1 MQHDTYNHTVSRNP
15 VQRPKTAAAAEA
27 AEARAKAAAARADK
41 AADKANHP
49 SQWTW
54 QQLQPVLSA
63 EQKRWR
69 SNLAAYLGRPVDVP
83 LLAPGAPVL
92 DVQELFTRVGRGA
105 TSAVCT
111 YVTCMVL
118 AGALWC
124 VCAGKAQSFFTGKAC
139 RCCYRQAAAV
149 C

>member
-1 MQHDTYNHTVSRNP
+1 V
-15 VQRPKTAAAAEA
+15 
-27 AEARAKAAAARADK
+27 AEARAKAAAART
-41 AADKANHP
+41 DKANHP

-92 DVQELFTRVGRGA
+92 DMQELFIRVRRGA
-105 TSAVCT
+105 TAASTLWSSTA
-111 YVTCMVL
+111 TCP
-118 AGALWC
+118 AATPG
-124 VCAGKAQSFFTGKAC
+124 
-139 RCCYRQAAAV
+139 AAATFAAAATV
-149 C
+149 VLLAHNLHVLLRYLA